1 MVGAPADAALAP
13 QPRLR
18 RELGVVGLAAT
29 GICSMV
35 GAGINIVPFAIQ
47 RTVPG
52 IADWVL
58 PAYAIAAVPAVLAA
72 LCYAALGS
80 AMPRAGGS
88 YVYASR
94 AINAH
99 AGFLASFSQWFGL
112 CMAIGVVAY
121 VIPPFLRDIAVAAGW
136 QEMASALGAP
146 PVRLALALALL
157 WMFVL
162 VNLRG
167 VGAVARTLLP
177 LMGLMFVCGAMVIV
191 TGATHDPGAYGAL
204 LAARGEAFPAEMARG
219 GFWQVVPAGAAV
231 LFSSFIGFDA
241 IAQAGGEARNPSRN
255 IPLAVGAAIVTVGAF
270 YFAFTAAVYHAV
282 PWQVVAD
289 ASRRGD
295 VTAPG
300 LLTPLVSAPVALL
313 MVSGAAVSLINDLPG
328 MLLGV
333 SRLCFAWAEDGVFPA
348 GLAAVHPRHRTPH
361 VALGVSALLATGSVL
376 GGHFANDFFVGVD
389 ILVTAML
396 VNFLMMAVALLR
408 LPSRNP
414 ALAAELR
421 LLRTRGAQRAVAIP
435 AIILLGALLVAQT
448 WRDLSAPG
456 AWYAHP
462 TWIWVVVMGVG
473 GAIHWREVRGL
484 HARGIDLSA
493 RTAVLP
499 AE

>member
-1 MVGAPADAALAP
+1 VTEGDAA
-13 QPRLR
+13 PRLR
-18 RELGVVGLAAT
+18 RELGVVALAAT

-121 VIPPFLRDIAVAAGW
+121 VIPPFLRDIAVAAEW
-136 QEMASALGAP
+136 QGMASALGAP
-146 PVRLALALALL
+146 LVRLVLALGLL
-157 WMFVL
+157 WSFVL

-177 LMGLMFVCGAMVIV
+177 LMVLMFVCGAMVIV
-191 TGATHDPGAYGAL
+191 TGAAHGAGEYGAL
-204 LAARGEAFPAEMARG
+204 LAARGEAFPADLARG

-255 IPLAVGAAIVTVGAF
+255 LPLAVGAAIVTVGAF

-348 GLAAVHPRHRTPH
+348 RLASVHPRHRTPH
-361 VALGVSALLATGSVL
+361 VALAVSALLATASVL

-396 VNFLMMAVALLR
+396 VNFLVMAVSLLR
-408 LPSRNP
+408 LPVRNP
-414 ALAAELR
+414 ALAAQLR

-435 AIILLGALLVAQT
+435 AIVLLGALLVAQT

-462 TWIWVVVMGVG
+462 TWIWVVVMAVG
-473 GAIHWREVRGL
+473 GAIHWREVRAL
-484 HARGIDLSA
+484 RARGVDLSA